1 MSQGHVLSSDLIL
14 APTLCSFGAGYSPG
28 ATGTAPTGYTPGMS
42 GAVPAGYS
50 PGWTGSMGGGSG
62 STVLNANNPG
72 GNSMYGGSDNPTGLT
87 AGTAPLS
94 CCGWVLCLIWMV
106 TFAFVKEKV

>member
-1 MSQGHVLSSDLIL
+1 
-14 APTLCSFGAGYSPG
+14 
-28 ATGTAPTGYTPGMS
+28 MS
-42 GAVPAGYS
+42 GAVPGSYS
-50 PGWTGSMGGGSG
+50 PGWTGGSG

-87 AGTAPLS
+87 AGTASLS
-94 CCGWVLCLIWMV
+94 CGWVLCLIWMV

>member
-1 MSQGHVLSSDLIL
+1 
-14 APTLCSFGAGYSPG
+14 
-28 ATGTAPTGYTPGMS
+28 MS
-42 GAVPAGYS
+42 GAVPGSYS
-50 PGWTGSMGGGSG
+50 PGWTGGSG

-87 AGTAPLS
+87 AGTTSLS
-94 CCGWVLCLIWMV
+94 CGWVLCLIWMV